1 MGALRREK
9 LLAEFHWGIEKPAGG
24 MLRGAVF
31 VFSGAQYLKDAL
43 KDAVAFSLCEG
54 HCLNRDTA

>member
-1 MGALRREK
+1 M
-9 LLAEFHWGIEKPAGG
+9 AEFHWGIEKPAGG